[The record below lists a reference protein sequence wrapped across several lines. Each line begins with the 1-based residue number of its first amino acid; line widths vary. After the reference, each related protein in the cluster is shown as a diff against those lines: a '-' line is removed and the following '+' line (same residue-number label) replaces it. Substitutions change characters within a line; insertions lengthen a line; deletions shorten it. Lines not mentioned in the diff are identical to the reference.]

1 MPDAALYH
9 HTEVMCSVL
18 PIQDAVFCS
27 NANEELAFPI
37 SKSEMFACLMPIFLA
52 NLFAKQ
58 VTVGSGVRPNSLS
71 ENGLC
76 FSLEA
81 VRRLPAYG

>member
-9 HTEVMCSVL
+9 HAEVMCGVL

-27 NANEELAFPI
+27 NANEKLAFPI
-37 SKSEMFACLMPIFLA
+37 SKSEMFACLMPIFSA

-58 VTVGSGVRPNSLS
+58 VTVGSGSG
-71 ENGLC
+71 EC
-76 FSLEA
+76 Q
-81 VRRLPAYG
+81 YK